1 MINPKKRAR
10 NEFEAS
16 TEFHQRD
23 PSQRLLS
30 HSKETRGHSDI
41 ERSLQFLESGD
52 AKDPIKKVRKN
63 ARERPSYPI
72 IIKRRELSLD
82 EQRRVIWLRFGSL
95 DSADV
100 QWHRSCDVFKMT
112 GVLPC
117 TQRKLIKRWLAN
129 NMQLVSFKSLRG
141 KQRMLSE
148 AQRHLIASPQML
160 LEMRH
165 LSLS

>member
-1 MINPKKRAR
+1 MLNH
-10 NEFEAS
+10 F
-16 TEFHQRD
+16 
-23 PSQRLLS
+23 
-30 HSKETRGHSDI
+30 KETRSHSDM
-41 ERSLQFLESGD
+41 EKSLSFLEGD
-52 AKDPIKKVRKN
+52 DVRPQLKKVRKN
-63 ARERPSYPI
+63 ARERPSYPV

-129 NMQLVSFKSLRG
+129 HM
-141 KQRMLSE
+141 
-148 AQRHLIASPQML
+148 
-160 LEMRH
+160 
-165 LSLS
+165 

>member
-1 MINPKKRAR
+1 M
-10 NEFEAS
+10 
-16 TEFHQRD
+16 
-23 PSQRLLS
+23 
-30 HSKETRGHSDI
+30 
-41 ERSLQFLESGD
+41 
-52 AKDPIKKVRKN
+52 RKN
-63 ARERPSYPI
+63 ARERPRYPV

-95 DSADV
+95 DCADV

-117 TQRKLIKRWLAN
+117 TQRKLIKRWIAN

-148 AQRHLIASPQML
+148 AQRHQIASPQML

-165 LSLS
+165 LSLAQRAELIRERLNLPSFSAMTLSKIYRECGARYQKPQVIYRSKGERQFELLHQ